1 MVLGWLSWLLPAGHL
16 CFCGWLL
23 EDGQGFYFAGSE
35 VDRGLDRSVLCS
47 GELGVRPHWIQR
59 AFLCPASDRQLET
72 HISKSTEN
80 TRTTHGEDGVI
91 VMAPRHHGSRT
102 RAQEAVE

>member
-1 MVLGWLSWLLPAGHL
+1 MNRAFCCWDRKLGKGKWVVLGWLSWLLPAGHL

-80 TRTTHGEDGVI
+80 TRTHKV
-91 VMAPRHHGSRT
+91 RT
-102 RAQEAVE
+102 E